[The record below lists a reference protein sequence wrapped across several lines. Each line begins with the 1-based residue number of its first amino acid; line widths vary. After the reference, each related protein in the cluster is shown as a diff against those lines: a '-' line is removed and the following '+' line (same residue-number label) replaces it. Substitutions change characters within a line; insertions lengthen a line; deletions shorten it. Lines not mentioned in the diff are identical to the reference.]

1 MEHCHISPQ
10 ALSTEMWLD
19 DEENLALYE
28 RAWDWLAAPVTGGS
42 RPPTVGE

>member
-1 MEHCHISPQ
+1 MEHCHICPQ

-28 RAWDWLAAPVTGGS
+28 AGLGLARRSGHGRLS
-42 RPPTVGE
+42 PPTVGE

>member
-28 RAWDWLAAPVTGGS
+28 RAWDWLAAPVTG
-42 RPPTVGE
+42 VGE